1 MHNSMH
7 NSRLL
12 FAATMVPKSRH
23 SFRRRNIYRCLL
35 CAALSVYLNMPAAT
49 AADRYGEWLLEQ
61 PRSSVLTLTFK
72 QSISVGN
79 KIVTSELGFVCDRRD
94 KPGIVGAVLIPFDG
108 TLKYRQNMIPVLFQ
122 KNTDQNDPSDLLQ
135 QWKNGADYIF
145 LESKEDIDE
154 LGSFLKTNDAEG
166 VKAVHIFF
174 PHDLDATPQV
184 STHIAISVSGFSD
197 GFGAFQTAC
206 VPSK

>member
-1 MHNSMH
+1 MIDGTNQGLLARYLY
-7 NSRLL
+7 RL
-12 FAATMVPKSRH
+12 M
-23 SFRRRNIYRCLL
+23 
-35 CAALSVYLNMPAAT
+35 
-49 AADRYGEWLLEQ
+49 E
-61 PRSSVLTLTFK
+61 RS
-72 QSISVGN
+72 
-79 KIVTSELGFVCDRRD
+79 KIVRIL
-94 KPGIVGAVLIPFDG
+94 
-108 TLKYRQNMIPVLFQ
+108 IPVLLQ

-135 QWKNGADYIF
+135 QWKNGTDYIC

-184 STHIAISVSGFSD
+184 STHIALSLSGFSD